1 MRSRATRAV
10 LWVLLIASAA
20 GNTAASAGGL
30 NTAVSLGFGTV
41 TVLCIAALVA
51 HHMRARGRQ

>member
-1 MRSRATRAV
+1 M

>member
-1 MRSRATRAV
+1 MTSRATRAV

-41 TVLCIAALVA
+41 TVLSIAGLIG